1 MEPLRT
7 QAQSSLGFEHDT
19 MNDDPLRAAWAR
31 SGLPIPYHIAL
42 RDRAL
47 VVCLRNLSEVMQ
59 TGLAGKPTSFPARSS
74 SPRMGRKSR
83 SHSRSHS

>member
-59 TGLAGKPTSFPARSS
+59 TGNTGTSRS
-74 SPRMGRKSR
+74 SPRRGRTTR
-83 SHSRSHS
+83 AHSRRRS